1 MARGNTPFQTTAQR
15 QRRRRR
21 RTCVQRQRG
30 DKQNNSFLPR
40 GQLRSCGESPPNL
53 MSKAE
58 TSLRVSRRIPFI
70 LRTVNSTKAP
80 FLPTEPVKI
89 PRNFHVSREIP
100 LSSGAVAAASRRKRS
115 FLKARLRSYKDL
127 HEHRHTCVVLLHTD
141 VVVVVAV
148 TSIPVSCLLSLG
160 AGLAST
166 PEMPSSALALRR
178 RKSRVVNNG
187 SPQQP
192 PKRERCAEVAPISC
206 RWVSHATLDAP
217 RDRKGPKRKR
227 KGGLG

>member
-1 MARGNTPFQTTAQR
+1 MARGNTPFQTTAQ

-70 LRTVNSTKAP
+70 RTVNSTKAP

-127 HEHRHTCVVLLHTD
+127 LHEHRHTCVVLLHTD

-166 PEMPSSALALRR
+166 PEMPSSALALRIGGG
-178 RKSRVVNNG
+178 RV
-187 SPQQP
+187 
-192 PKRERCAEVAPISC
+192 E
-206 RWVSHATLDAP
+206 
-217 RDRKGPKRKR
+217 
-227 KGGLG
+227 